1 MASETAP
8 RSIRPHIGIFGRRN
22 VGKSSLINAL
32 TDQEVAI
39 VSDVPGTTTDPVF
52 KAIELLPFGP
62 VVIVDTA
69 GLDDVGFLGD
79 LRKKKSLEI
88 LHRCDVALLVWDDR
102 TDFSLEKE
110 LLQILE
116 QEQVLT
122 IGVHNKID
130 QNHGTHI
137 NPPFPIPV
145 FRTSTLN
152 REGIPELKTAIVDL
166 LKKVHQE
173 KPLVRDLI
181 KPGDLVVLVV
191 PIDLGAPKG
200 RLILPQVQTIREILD
215 AEGTALIVKERELV
229 ESLQKLHEAP
239 RLVITDSQVFHKV
252 AGAVPPN
259 VFLTSFS
266 ILFARYKGDLL
277 TFIEGVRAVEQLQAF
292 DRVLIAEAC
301 SHHPLPDDIGRV
313 KIPRW
318 LQQRLGINLRFDVV
332 AGPNLP
338 DDLAKYK
345 LIIHCGGCM
354 INQKEMLY
362 RLRRARENRIPI
374 TNYGVLIAYLQGIL
388 PRVIEIFPEAQNI
401 REEIHPPEVYRKLGG
416 KWSV

>member
-1 MASETAP
+1 MVIETTP

-69 GLDDVGFLGD
+69 GLDDVGFLGE

-88 LHRCDVALLVWDDR
+88 LHRCDVVLLVWDNH
-102 TDFSLEKE
+102 TDFALEKE
-110 LLQILE
+110 LLQILN
-116 QEQVLT
+116 QEQILV

-130 QNHGTHI
+130 QNHE
-137 NPPFPIPV
+137 NSLNLPFSIPV

-152 REGIPELKTAIVDL
+152 REGIKELKTAIVDL
-166 LKKVHQE
+166 LQKVYQE

-200 RLILPQVQTIREILD
+200 RLILPQVQTIRDILD
-215 AEGTALIVKERELV
+215 AEGIALVVKERELV
-229 ESLQKLHEAP
+229 ESLQKLNGTP
-239 RLVITDSQVFHKV
+239 KLVITDSQVFHKV
-252 AGAVPPN
+252 SGAIPPN

-277 TFIEGVRAVEQLQAF
+277 TFVEGVKAIEQL
-292 DRVLIAEAC
+292 
-301 SHHPLPDDIGRV
+301 
-313 KIPRW
+313 
-318 LQQRLGINLRFDVV
+318 
-332 AGPNLP
+332 
-338 DDLAKYK
+338 
-345 LIIHCGGCM
+345 
-354 INQKEMLY
+354 
-362 RLRRARENRIPI
+362 
-374 TNYGVLIAYLQGIL
+374 
-388 PRVIEIFPEAQNI
+388 
-401 REEIHPPEVYRKLGG
+401 
-416 KWSV
+416 

>member
-1 MASETAP
+1 MNETSP
-8 RSIRPHIGIFGRRN
+8 RSTRPYIGIFGRRN

-32 TDQEVAI
+32 TNQEVAI
-39 VSDVPGTTTDPVF
+39 VSEVPGTTTDPVF
-52 KAIELLPFGP
+52 KSIELLPFGP

-69 GLDDVGFLGD
+69 GLDDVGFLGE

-88 LHRCDVALLVWDDR
+88 LHRCDVALLVWDSH
-102 TDFSLEKE
+102 TDFTLEQE
-110 LLQILE
+110 LLEILRS
-116 QEQVLT
+116 EQVLT

-130 QNHGTHI
+130 QDGEI
-137 NPPFPIPV
+137 PAQFPFQIPV
-145 FRTSTLN
+145 FHTSAQSG
-152 REGIPELKTAIVDL
+152 EGIQELKTAIVDI
-166 LKKVHQE
+166 LKKTYQE

-181 KPGDLVVLVV
+181 RPGDLVVLVV

-200 RLILPQVQTIREILD
+200 RLILPQVQTIRDILD
-215 AEGTALIVKERELV
+215 AEGTAFMVKERELV
-229 ESLQKLHEAP
+229 ESLQKLRVPP

-252 AGAVPPN
+252 AGAVPPDI
-259 VFLTSFS
+259 FLTSFS
-266 ILFARYKGDLL
+266 ILFARHKGDLL
-277 TFIEGVRAVEQLQAF
+277 TFVEGVRAIENLKPL

-318 LQQRLGINLRFDVV
+318 LQQRLGMELRFDIV

-338 DDLAKYK
+338 ADLSPYK

-362 RLRRARENRIPI
+362 RLRRAKEAQLPI
-374 TNYGVLIAYLQGIL
+374 TNYGVLIAHLQGIL
-388 PRVIEIFPEAQNI
+388 PRTLEIFPEV
-401 REEIHPPEVYRKLGG
+401 RGLEEKVESAETYRKLGS
-416 KWSV
+416 KWSL